1 MELVTT
7 AFEGQH
13 FRATNATSPS
23 VWHNLRGGGGGGGGQ
38 VRREQFVW
46 GSVVRL

>member
-1 MELVTT
+1 MELVKT

-23 VWHNLRGGGGGGGGQ
+23 VWHNLRGGGQ